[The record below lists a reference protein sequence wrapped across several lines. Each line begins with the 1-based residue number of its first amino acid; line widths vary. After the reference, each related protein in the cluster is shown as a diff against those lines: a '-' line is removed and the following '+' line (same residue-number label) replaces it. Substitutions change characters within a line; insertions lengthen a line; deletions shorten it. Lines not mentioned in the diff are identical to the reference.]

1 MNPNEH
7 ARSYQ
12 NFTLLTA
19 VAAGNEWTTADV
31 NKLKSM
37 RDAGISVAEIAQTVG
52 RTFYAVQTYLS
63 ANGLTKARNTTPAP
77 KVEAC
82 PSCFLVHRYDCEM

>member
-1 MNPNEH
+1 MHPNQH
-7 ARSYQ
+7 QVSYQ

-37 RDAGISVAEIAQTVG
+37 RDAGVTVADIAQTLG

-63 ANGLTKARNTTPAP
+63 ASGLTKARQTTPAP

-82 PSCFLVHRYDCEM
+82 PSCFLVHRYECEM

>member
-1 MNPNEH
+1 MHPNEH

-31 NKLKSM
+31 NKLKS
-37 RDAGISVAEIAQTVG
+37 IG

-82 PSCFLVHRYDCEM
+82 PSCFLVHRYECEM

>member
-1 MNPNEH
+1 MRPNEYQ
-7 ARSYQ
+7 ASYQ

-19 VAAGNEWTTADV
+19 IAAGNEWTTADV

-37 RDAGISVAEIAQTVG
+37 REAGVSVSDIAQVLG
-52 RTFYAVQTYLS
+52 RTYYAVQTYLS
-63 ANGLTKARNTTPAP
+63 ASGLTKARQTTPAP

-82 PSCFLVHRYDCEM
+82 PSCFLVHQYECEM

>member
-1 MNPNEH
+1 MHPNQH
-7 ARSYQ
+7 QVSYQ

-19 VAAGNEWTTADV
+19 FSAGNEWTIAEV

-37 RDAGISVAEIAQTVG
+37 RDSGVSVAEIAQTLG
-52 RTFYAVQTYLS
+52 RTYYAVQTFLG
-63 ANGLTKARNTTPAP
+63 ANGLTKARQTTPAP

-82 PSCFLVHRYDCEM
+82 PSCFLTHSYECEM